1 MNLNK
6 FKLKTRHQALI
17 AIFLTDKPVN
27 KNSRVQTQIELLSIF
42 QSTLFYTL
50 HFHYDYFW
58 FKSSETTF
66 EDAAII
72 GGSNGILFV
81 VGETAYDKLK
91 ILSATGTISIK
102 ELLKNGVIA
111 KGKGF
116 VIALGS
122 DLIDATATVSVSG
135 DAEGTKTVIKA
146 EGYSADNSTSAI
158 SISQITVKPITLAS
172 PS

>member
-1 MNLNK
+1 M
-6 FKLKTRHQALI
+6 I
-17 AIFLTDKPVN
+17 ISD
-27 KNSRVQTQIELLSIF
+27 LSH
-42 QSTLFYTL
+42 L
-50 HFHYDYFW
+50 
-58 FKSSETTF
+58 ETTF